1 MERCVFFGKD
11 EDGEP
16 LLLECYSE
24 KKPRPPLWL
33 VARESKKAY
42 AMVHDYLS
50 AVHLWLLG
58 LRGEIIAA
66 TNAGYEPLTNGYEV
80 DDEP

>member
-1 MERCVFFGKD
+1 
-11 EDGEP
+11 
-16 LLLECYSE
+16 
-24 KKPRPPLWL
+24 
-33 VARESKKAY
+33 
-42 AMVHDYLS
+42 MVHDYLS